1 MNEEK
6 LKLPD
11 FLLADLYKNSLVEI
25 HGRTTDSRTTKE
37 IALEPSEIKAV
48 ASEANNQI
56 KYLGENAKN
65 VTIVVNQ
72 RDVDFLNKNDLTFLT
87 SILKACQLNLSDI
100 AIVNVAKQQ
109 LTFQQLKDK
118 LNCRHALLFDVDP
131 STIKLP
137 FTVPAFQVQTFNE
150 CTIMLAPTLSRL
162 NQTTQDGKLLKT
174 KLWMSLKQMFGI

>member
-25 HGRTTDSRTTKE
+25 HSHTTDSRTNKD
-37 IALEPSEIKAV
+37 I
-48 ASEANNQI
+48 ASEPAETSEASDQI

-65 VTIVVNQ
+65 VTVIVVQ
-72 RDVDFLNKNDLTFLT
+72 HDVDFLNENDLIFLT
-87 SILKACQLNLSDI
+87 NILKACHLNLSDI
-100 AIVNVAKQQ
+100 AIVNVAKQP
-109 LTFQQLKDK
+109 LTFQQLKDQ
-118 LNCRHALLFDVDP
+118 LSCHYALLFGVDP

-137 FTVPAFQVQTFNE
+137 FTVPAFQVQKFNE
-150 CTIMLAPTLSRL
+150 CTIMQAPALSSL
-162 NQTTQDGKLLKT
+162 NQSTQDGKLLKT